1 MHKSE
6 EDDGDMKAFVRRET
20 VDGPREICSHCG
32 HLIVDVPQVGWVAP
46 SLGDS
51 YDLCS
56 GDSFGNHLP
65 RREGRRSTAS
75 ATVARSGL

>member
-1 MHKSE
+1 MQKSTD
-6 EDDGDMKAFVRRET
+6 DDGDMKAFVRRET

-32 HLIVDVPQVGWVAP
+32 RLIVDVPQVGWVAP
-46 SLGDS
+46 ALGDS

-65 RREGRRSTAS
+65 RQTKRATSST
-75 ATVARSGL
+75 TLARSGL